1 MSSSQVSLTALESQC
16 LLLLH
21 WSSGAH
27 HISSGLK
34 QKIVVITSIEIL
46 GQSHSIQFGFQ
57 QFVSRH
63 SKLQDSPLNL
73 PCLLLCYRSVGC
85 ILKFN
90 LNLLGSCGTWAL
102 ADRSSNASWL
112 AGSLFTRYFLLFLGF
127 HWILSLQHV
136 IITSVYF
143 AALLSWIK
151 LLLWFKFAG
160 AWTGWSRTTANP
172 NWGDGVWGYW
182 DLISLGAGGV
192 CCQAEAKHS
201 LHK

>member
-1 MSSSQVSLTALESQC
+1 MCHDRSLVFASRYDIVSSVLPCPTLTQRIEPQQISSPLANIYPDEMSSSQVSLTALESQC

-90 LNLLGSCGTWAL
+90 LNLLGSCGT
-102 ADRSSNASWL
+102 
-112 AGSLFTRYFLLFLGF
+112 
-127 HWILSLQHV
+127 
-136 IITSVYF
+136 
-143 AALLSWIK
+143 
-151 LLLWFKFAG
+151 
-160 AWTGWSRTTANP
+160 
-172 NWGDGVWGYW
+172 
-182 DLISLGAGGV
+182 
-192 CCQAEAKHS
+192 
-201 LHK
+201 